1 MYVLGVDVG
10 GTKTE
15 CVVADEKEKIMGRG
29 FGGGG
34 NHQMCGIEKASES
47 MRKAVSEALAQ
58 ANITLADV
66 AYAVFGIAGADG
78 PKDMEVLVPAVKK
91 IMGTVQVKILHDAW
105 LGLRAGTEDYVGV
118 VSICG
123 TGAGHVGR
131 NHSGQELSLRNLDY
145 IMGNYGG
152 GGDLEEKA
160 LHYAFRSE
168 EGTWQKSRLEDAIP
182 KVFGVEGMEEVCEIL
197 RDEAMTKEQQYQLP
211 ITVFTLAREGDEVS
225 RGLISSMG
233 YEEGKYAAAVLKR
246 LDMCSEPV
254 PAVLIGSL
262 FRTREPLLIDA
273 YMKALWE
280 TAPKAYAVIPETA
293 PVMGAVKL
301 AIDAVKEQQADD
313 R

>member
-1 MYVLGVDVG
+1 MYILGVDVG

-47 MRKAVSEALAQ
+47 MQKAVSEALAQ
-58 ANITLADV
+58 ADITLADV
-66 AYAVFGIAGADG
+66 AYAVFGISGADG

-91 IMGTVQVKILHDAW
+91 IMGTVQVKILNDAW

-123 TGAGHVGR
+123 TGAAHVGR

-182 KVFGVEGMEEVCEIL
+182 EVFGVESMEEVCAIL
-197 RDEAMTKEQQYQLP
+197 RDDAMTKEQRYQLP
-211 ITVFTLAREGDEVS
+211 IVVFTLAREGDEVS

-301 AIDAVKEQQADD
+301 AIDAVKEQADD

>member
-1 MYVLGVDVG
+1 MYILGVDVG

-47 MRKAVSEALAQ
+47 MQKAVSEALAQ
-58 ANITLADV
+58 AGITLADV

-91 IMGTVQVKILHDAW
+91 IMGTVQVKILNDAW

-131 NHSGQELSLRNLDY
+131 NHKGQELTLRNLDY
-145 IMGNYGG
+145 ITGNYGG

-168 EGTWQKSRLEDAIP
+168 EGTWQKSRLEEAIP
-182 KVFGVEGMEEVCEIL
+182 KVFGVESMEEVCAIL
-197 RDEAMTKEQQYQLP
+197 RDDAMTKEQRYQLP

-225 RGLISSMG
+225 RSLISSMG
-233 YEEGKYAAAVLKR
+233 YEEGKYAAAVLQR

-273 YMKALWE
+273 YMKAVWE

>member
-15 CVVADEKEKIMGRG
+15 CVVADEKETIIGRG
-29 FGGGG
+29 FGGAG
-34 NHQMCGIEKASES
+34 NHQMCGIEKAAAS
-47 MRKAVSEALAQ
+47 MQKAVFEALRQ
-58 ANITLADV
+58 AGITLEEV

-131 NHSGQELSLRNLDY
+131 NRQGKELSLRNLDY
-145 IMGNYGG
+145 VMGNYGG
-152 GGDLEEKA
+152 GEDLEQKA

-182 KVFGVEGMEEVCEIL
+182 VVFGVKSMEEVCAVL
-197 RDEAMTKEQQYQLP
+197 RDDAMTKEQRYQLP
-211 ITVFTLAREGDEVS
+211 ITVFRLAKEGDEVS
-225 RGLISSMG
+225 RSLISSMG
-233 YEEGKYAAAVLKR
+233 YEEGKYAAAVLQR
-246 LDMCSEPV
+246 LGMCGEAV

-262 FRTREPLLIDA
+262 FRTGEPLLIDA

-301 AIDAVKEQQADD
+301 AIDAVNADD

>member
-91 IMGTVQVKILHDAW
+91 IMGTVQVKILHDAG

-145 IMGNYGG
+145 IMGNFGG

>member
-145 IMGNYGG
+145 IMGNFGG

>member
-47 MRKAVSEALAQ
+47 MQKAVSEALAQ

-293 PVMGAVKL
+293 PVVGAVKL

>member
-15 CVVADEKEKIMGRG
+15 CVVADEKEKIIGRG
-29 FGGGG
+29 FGGAG
-34 NHQMCGIEKASES
+34 NHQMCGIEKAADS
-47 MRKAVSEALAQ
+47 MQKAVFEALRQ
-58 ANITLADV
+58 AGIPLEEV

-91 IMGTVQVKILHDAW
+91 IMGAVQVKILHDAW

-131 NHSGQELSLRNLDY
+131 NRQGKELSLRNLDY
-145 IMGNYGG
+145 VMGNYGG
-152 GGDLEEKA
+152 GEDLEQKA

-182 KVFGVEGMEEVCEIL
+182 VVFGVKNMEEVCAVL
-197 RDEAMTKEQQYQLP
+197 RDDAMTKEQRYQLP
-211 ITVFTLAREGDEVS
+211 ITVFRLAREGDEVS
-225 RGLISSMG
+225 RSLISSMG
-233 YEEGKYAAAVLKR
+233 YEEGKYAAAVLQR
-246 LDMCSEPV
+246 LGMCGESV

-262 FRTREPLLIDA
+262 FRTGEPLLIDA

-280 TAPKAYAVIPETA
+280 TAPKAYAVIPEIA

-301 AIDAVKEQQADD
+301 AIDAV

>member
-145 IMGNYGG
+145 IMGNFGG

-280 TAPKAYAVIPETA
+280 TAP
-293 PVMGAVKL
+293 VMGAVKL

>member
-15 CVVADEKEKIMGRG
+15 CVVADERETIIGRG
-29 FGGGG
+29 FGGAG
-34 NHQMCGIEKASES
+34 NHQMCGIEKAAAS
-47 MRKAVSEALAQ
+47 MQKAVSEALAQ
-58 ANITLADV
+58 AKITLADV
-66 AYAVFGIAGADG
+66 ACAVFGIAGADG

-91 IMGTVQVKILHDAW
+91 IMGTVPVKILHDAW

-131 NHSGQELSLRNLDY
+131 NCKGQELSLRNLDY
-145 IMGNYGG
+145 VMGNYGG
-152 GGDLEEKA
+152 GEDLEQKA

-168 EGTWQKSRLEDAIP
+168 EGTWQKSRLQDAVP
-182 KVFGVEGMEEVCEIL
+182 AVFGVESMEEVCAVL
-197 RDEAMTKEQQYQLP
+197 RDDAMTKEQRYQLP
-211 ITVFTLAREGDEVS
+211 ITVFALAREGDEVS
-225 RGLISSMG
+225 RNLISSMG
-233 YEEGKYAAAVLKR
+233 YEEGKYAAAVLQR
-246 LDMCSEPV
+246 LGMCDEPV

-262 FRTREPLLIDA
+262 FRTGEPLLVDA

-280 TAPKAYAVIPETA
+280 TAPKAYAVIPEIA

-301 AIDAVKEQQADD
+301 AIDAVKEL
-313 R
+313 

>member
-145 IMGNYGG
+145 IMGNFGG

-168 EGTWQKSRLEDAIP
+168 EGTWQKSRLEDASP

>member
-1 MYVLGVDVG
+1 MYILGVDVG

-47 MRKAVSEALAQ
+47 MQKAVSEALAQ
-58 ANITLADV
+58 ADITLADV

-91 IMGTVQVKILHDAW
+91 IMGTVQVKILNDAW

-123 TGAGHVGR
+123 TGAAHVGR

-182 KVFGVEGMEEVCEIL
+182 EVFGVESMEEVCAIL
-197 RDEAMTKEQQYQLP
+197 RDDAMTKEQRYQLP

-246 LDMCSEPV
+246 LDMCSEPI

-273 YMKALWE
+273 YMKAVWE

-301 AIDAVKEQQADD
+301 AIDAVKEQRADD

>member
-15 CVVADEKEKIMGRG
+15 CVVADEKEKIIGRG

-47 MRKAVSEALAQ
+47 MQKAVSEALAQ

-91 IMGTVQVKILHDAW
+91 IMGTVQVKILNDAW
-105 LGLRAGTEDYVGV
+105 LGLRAGTEDYAGV

-123 TGAGHVGR
+123 TGAAHVGR
-131 NHSGQELSLRNLDY
+131 NHNGQELSLRNLDY

-182 KVFGVEGMEEVCEIL
+182 EVFGVESMEEVCAIL
-197 RDEAMTKEQQYQLP
+197 RDDAMTKEQRYQIP

-225 RGLISSMG
+225 RSLISSMG

-262 FRTREPLLIDA
+262 FRTREPLLIEA
-273 YMKALWE
+273 YMKAIWE
-280 TAPKAYAVIPETA
+280 TAPKAYAVIPEAA

-301 AIDAVKEQQADD
+301 AIDAVKEQQAYD

>member
-78 PKDMEVLVPAVKK
+78 PKDMKVLVPAVKK

-145 IMGNYGG
+145 IMGNFGG

>member
-15 CVVADEKEKIMGRG
+15 CIVADEKEKIMGRG

-47 MRKAVSEALAQ
+47 MQKAVSEALAQ
-58 ANITLADV
+58 ANITLADI

-145 IMGNYGG
+145 NMGNYGG

-168 EGTWQKSRLEDAIP
+168 EGTWQKSRLEDEIP
-182 KVFGVEGMEEVCEIL
+182 RVFGVESMEEVCAVL
-197 RDEAMTKEQQYQLP
+197 RDDAMTKEQHYQLP
-211 ITVFTLAREGDEVS
+211 ITVFSLAREGDEVS
-225 RGLISSMG
+225 RSLISSMG

-262 FRTREPLLIDA
+262 FRTREPLLIDS